1 MNARFHVTRIMLLFV
16 AGLATNLFFVA
27 MPTASILPDLWAEDE
42 KSPAVKTAGE
52 LTPAEEEF
60 RKQMTGSVLV
70 GVFSIDGRTGSPKEE
85 RYEISEVRK
94 VAPGKADN
102 FVWLITSRIKYG
114 DKDVKI
120 PVPVEV
126 RWAGDTPMI
135 QLTNTTIPLMGTFT
149 ARVMIYKDRYAG
161 TWQHDAVGGHMWG
174 KIEKAPE
181 STEPVK

>member
-70 GVFSIDGRTGSPKEE
+70 GVFRLMAGQDHRKKSVMRFPKSGKSP
-85 RYEISEVRK
+85 RAR
-94 VAPGKADN
+94 
-102 FVWLITSRIKYG
+102 
-114 DKDVKI
+114 
-120 PVPVEV
+120 
-126 RWAGDTPMI
+126 
-135 QLTNTTIPLMGTFT
+135 QTTLCG
-149 ARVMIYKDRYAG
+149 
-161 TWQHDAVGGHMWG
+161 
-174 KIEKAPE
+174 
-181 STEPVK
+181 